1 VSFRKDESGAL
12 SEIEPVT
19 VSTVCV
25 STATTG
31 VSPPVGR
38 MRGWEPD
45 VLTSLKY
52 PGHEKPEGQGIGSL
66 LPVGA
71 Q

>member
-1 VSFRKDESGAL
+1 LFKKDESGAL
-12 SEIEPVT
+12 SEREPVT

-25 STATTG
+25 SIATTG

-38 MRGWEPD
+38 MTGWEPF
-45 VLTSLKY
+45 VTLSFKY
-52 PGHEKPEGQGIGSL
+52 PGHEKPEGHGMGNS

>member
-1 VSFRKDESGAL
+1 MLKKDESGAL
-12 SEIEPVT
+12 REREPVI

-25 STATTG
+25 STATNG
-31 VSPPVGR
+31 VRPPVGR
-38 MRGWEPD
+38 MRGWEPE

-52 PGHEKPEGQGIGSL
+52 PGHEKPEGHGMGNT